1 MVGIWLC
8 ISYVKIKTKHT
19 QHIYDQLLCDL
30 LNPHVY
36 IQRVSIYR
44 EEQISPIMRNKFVSV
59 TCKSYLFI
67 HTRVKWTQET
77 KRYFHRNIQNFLDL
91 LKFHTF
97 KKESFVGKYYQVP
110 SRLSRPSI
118 KCESYV
124 SRLTTK
130 RVSIIHQKIQKKL

>member
-36 IQRVSIYR
+36 IKRVSIYR

-97 KKESFVGKYYQVP
+97 KKKVFVGKYYQVP
-110 SRLSRPSI
+110 SRPPI
-118 KCESYV
+118 KCEQQAYQ
-124 SRLTTK
+124 LTSH
-130 RVSIIHQKIQKKL
+130 RVSIIHLTIQNKW